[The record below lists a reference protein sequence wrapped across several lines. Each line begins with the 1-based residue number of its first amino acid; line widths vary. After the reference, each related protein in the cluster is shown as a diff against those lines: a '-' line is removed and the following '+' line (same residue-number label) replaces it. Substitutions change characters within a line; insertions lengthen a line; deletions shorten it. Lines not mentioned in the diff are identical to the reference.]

1 MTNKK
6 DEDSFNGMME
16 DFSEP
21 QCDEQEDLPTD
32 PEPDRNDYKGRQHMF
47 QKEWMDWNDRIYPP
61 EPPSAKYV
69 AMDDAMTKPYEYVKN
84 PGHYQW
90 FDMEAIDA
98 IEKVLTHEQFKG
110 FLMGTSMRYRFRCG
124 SKPGEPLE
132 RDINKAKQYE
142 EYWYEYVKRNTPK

>member
-32 PEPDRNDYKGRQHMF
+32 PEPDRSDYKGRQHMF

-61 EPPSAKYV
+61 EPPSARYV
-69 AMDDAMTKPYEYVKN
+69 AMDESMVKPYKN
-84 PGHYQW
+84 AVHSPSHY
-90 FDMEAIDA
+90 DIIDTTVEKM
-98 IEKVLTHEQFKG
+98 IEKQFTHEELMGWFKG
-110 FLMGTSMRYRFRCG
+110 NIMKYRLRAFKKG
-124 SKPGEPLE
+124 DNGVQ
-132 RDINKAKQYE
+132 DINKADKYQGFYD
-142 EYWYEYVKRNTPK
+142 EYVKRNTPK